1 MDGNAASMSALA
13 SPMSVLL
20 ARTDD
25 RRDISAGSHPI
36 SEPLGM
42 DHCNRIACTW
52 ALVGA
57 RRISVGLVQIAS
69 SPRYQSPGGS
79 GFLRGNFGNGF
90 GVVDLV
96 IDDRR

>member
-25 RRDISAGSHPI
+25 RRDISARSHPI
-36 SEPLGM
+36 SEPLGT
-42 DHCNRIACTW
+42 DHCNLIACTW

-69 SPRYQSPGGS
+69 SPRDQSLGGS
-79 GFLRGNFGNGF
+79 GFLRGNSGNGF
-90 GVVDLV
+90 GVVV
-96 IDDRR
+96 GRAI